1 MSFMSR
7 VRDVLKGATAIPRPS
22 AAFFQG
28 GRNPLMVSWNPRLR
42 ESQDDVQK
50 DWEKAAARAVEGVQ
64 NSGFLTKVVETETSS
79 VVGAGLRL
87 SSRPD
92 AQSLGISQEEA
103 SKLGRQ
109 IEAEY
114 RVYANNPKECDAGGR
129 MTLGKMQ
136 QAAYASY
143 KCYGE
148 VLGLLPKV
156 RRPGAQYLSKVAL
169 LPPSRLS
176 QENRDTD
183 NVIQGVRCDR
193 EWGYPTG
200 YVIKKKDGTLGWTD
214 VTIDAFDADGSP
226 NVIHVFDSS
235 ISTTRG
241 ISPIAPV
248 LKIVRQVDQYAD
260 ATLTT
265 ALLQT
270 IFAATMKTSIPGL
283 AGFEGLMT
291 NGDTG
296 NLDLAKF
303 FAAKGEWYDGAK
315 IDLTQH
321 GRIAQL
327 FPGDELDFKE
337 AKAPGAQYDQ
347 FMGWLMREIAAGSG
361 VTYESATGDYRGA
374 TYSSIRMAGA
384 IEWLNVIRRRNNI
397 IVPFCQ
403 TTYEAWLDEAIFRG
417 IIKFPGGYENFL
429 RNREAACRAVWSGP
443 AQPQADDFK
452 AARSHEVLKDMGAT
466 TLSDISASY
475 GRDWDDD
482 MRQRAEENRLAEELG
497 LPLPWAP
504 TDPLQTKEGQELA
517 MNAPADG
524 DGTEPKDTKNRK
536 KSTRKGADDPA
547 EKDPAD
553 VLEEELQADVE
564 SSDGD

>member
-1 MSFMSR
+1 MTETAEKPRIR
-7 VRDVLKGATAIPRPS
+7 VKAGGAQS
-22 AAFFQG
+22 AFFQG
-28 GRNPLMVSWNPRLR
+28 GRNPLMVSWSPQLR
-42 ESQDDVQK
+42 EHQDDVRK

-64 NSGFLTKVVETETSS
+64 NSGFLTKVVETETGS

-92 AQSLGISQEEA
+92 ADVLGITEAEA

-109 IEAEY
+109 IETAF
-114 RVYANNPKECDAGGR
+114 RAYANNPRECDAGGR
-129 MTLGKMQ
+129 MTFGKMQ
-136 QAAYASY
+136 QAAFASY

-156 RRPGAQYLSKVAL
+156 NRQGARYLSKVAL

-176 QENRDTD
+176 QKNDDQENI
-183 NVIQGVRCDR
+183 VQGVRCDR
-193 EWGYPTG
+193 DWGFPTA
-200 YVIKKKDGTLGWTD
+200 YVIKRKDRSGGWD
-214 VTIDAFDADGSP
+214 EVEIPAFDNDGGL
-226 NVIHVFDSS
+226 NVVHVFDAS

-241 ISPIAPV
+241 ISPMAPI
-248 LKIVRQVDQYAD
+248 LKVVRQVDQYAD
-260 ATLTT
+260 ATLTA

-296 NLDLAKF
+296 NLNLGAF
-303 FAAKGEWYDGAK
+303 FTAKGEWYDGAK

-347 FMGWLMREIAAGSG
+347 FMGWLMREIAAGAG

-384 IEWLNVIRRRNNI
+384 QEWLTVLRRRNNI
-397 IVPFCQ
+397 IMPFCQ
-403 TTYEAWLDEAIFRG
+403 TVFEAWLDEAVFTGR
-417 IIKFPGGYENFL
+417 IKFPGGYANF
-429 RNREAACRAVWSGP
+429 RDKREAACRASWSGP

-452 AARSHEVLKDMGAT
+452 AARSHEVLKGMGAT
-466 TLSDISASY
+466 TLMEISASY

-482 MRQRAEENRLAEELG
+482 MRQQAEENRLAEELK

-517 MNAPADG
+517 LNAPSDG

-536 KSTRKGADDPA
+536 KSTRKGADDPP
-547 EKDPAD
+547 ERDPAD
-553 VLEEELQADVE
+553 LLEDELQAEVE
-564 SSDGD
+564 ET